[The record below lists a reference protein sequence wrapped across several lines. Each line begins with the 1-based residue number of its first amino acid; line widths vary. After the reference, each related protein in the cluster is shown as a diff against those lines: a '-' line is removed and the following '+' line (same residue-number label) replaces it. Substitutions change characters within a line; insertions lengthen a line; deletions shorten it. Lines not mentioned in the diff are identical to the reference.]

1 MQEMCEFWYPRR
13 SKARKTK
20 QQMDTEWKA
29 EVLQKLE
36 GLDKLRGLRKDIWRI
51 VVALERLAS
60 IESQDSNEEQISWL
74 ESEGEVTEVQ
84 RSIEKG
90 KQREQRLNRVVEKEV
105 RGQKEDNEM
114 EGMEEGGN
122 SFSPVTYSVGTRNL

>member
-1 MQEMCEFWYPRR
+1 MQEMREFWYPRR

-51 VVALERLAS
+51 VMALERLAS

-84 RSIEKG
+84 GSIEKG

-122 SFSPVTYSVGTRNL
+122 SFSPVTYSVGTGNL

>member
-1 MQEMCEFWYPRR
+1 MQEMREFWYPRR

-84 RSIEKG
+84 GSIEKG

-122 SFSPVTYSVGTRNL
+122 SFSPVTYSVGTGNL